1 VKVAIVHNFHAG
13 DVPSGENEVVDAER
27 AALERAD
34 IEVHLAAVRNDDL
47 ARRPL
52 HTLSGAMTVAT
63 GIGISPLKELRGF
76 QPDVVHV
83 HSLFPYLGN
92 RWVDR
97 SPAPVVATM
106 HSYRPVCANGYLFRD
121 GAVCTLCADGHR
133 WSGVRH
139 GCYRDS
145 ALATVPLAWAG
156 RRGPTHDR
164 LLRAAAALLVLSER
178 ARSVFAAA
186 GIPDARMTRAWHFLP
201 AGMDPGPG
209 DRRDEAWLFVGRLSP
224 EKGIDRLVDAWP
236 AEVPL
241 RIVGDGPLASGL
253 KTASIG
259 KRIELLGRLG
269 RPKVVEQMQRAFG
282 LVFPSR
288 WFETF
293 GLTYMEALAAG
304 LPTLAFPPNVV
315 ADSVAEDGTGVV
327 ASWDDVPGAVAAA
340 HGSFDALRPR
350 CRAVFNERFTEEA
363 FVERRR
369 RLYDSLAR

>member
-1 VKVAIVHNFHAG
+1 MKVAIVHNFHAG
-13 DVPSGENEVVDAER
+13 NVPSGENEVVDAER
-27 AALERAD
+27 AALGRAGV
-34 IEVHLAAVRNDDL
+34 EVHLAAVHNDDL

-63 GIGISPLKELRGF
+63 GIGISPLKALRDF
-76 QPDVVHV
+76 QPDVIHV

-97 SPAPVVATM
+97 SPAPLAATL
-106 HSYRPVCANGYLFRD
+106 HSYRPVCANGYLFRA
-121 GAVCTLCADGHR
+121 GAVCTLCADGRR

-145 ALATVPLAWAG
+145 ALATLPLAWSG

-164 LLRAAAALLVLSER
+164 LLRSAAALLVLSQR
-178 ARSVFAAA
+178 ARSVFGAA
-186 GIPDARMTRAWHFLP
+186 GIPDARMTRDWHFLP

-209 DRRDEAWLFVGRLSP
+209 DRRDAAWLFVGRLSP
-224 EKGIDRLVDAWP
+224 EKGIDRLVEAWP
-236 AEVPL
+236 ADVPL
-241 RIVGDGPLASGL
+241 RIVGDGPLASAL
-253 KTASIG
+253 RAASAG
-259 KRIELLGRLG
+259 RPIELLGRLS
-269 RPKVVEQMQRAFG
+269 RPAVVEQMQRAFG

-340 HGSFDALRPR
+340 HVSFDALRPR
-350 CRAVFNERFTEEA
+350 CRAVFTERFTEDA
-363 FVERRR
+363 FVERRL
-369 RLYDSLAR
+369 RLYAGLAG